1 MIYDKES
8 VRAFILSYESRPIDE
23 PPVEQDID
31 DFFSLDPYNTSPET
45 KDNIESN
52 IFYNELESVID
63 NIATDREFYIFHML
77 AHGAKYEEIGRI
89 MCVSGERIRQIFNEL
104 LDKLP

>member
-31 DFFSLDPYNTSPET
+31 DFFSLDQPTTSIEMS
-45 KDNIESN
+45 DNFEEH
-52 IFYNELESVID
+52 IFFNELSSVIE
-63 NIATDREFYIFHML
+63 NIGTEKEFVVFDLL
-77 AHGAKYEEIGRI
+77 AHGWSYEKIGE
-89 MCVSGERIRQIFNEL
+89 MLMVTSGRVQQIFSRL

>member
-31 DFFSLDPYNTSPET
+31 DFFSLDRHTTQIETSDNCEEHIFFKELWPVIET
-45 KDNIESN
+45 IGTEK
-52 IFYNELESVID
+52 
-63 NIATDREFYIFHML
+63 EFVVFDLL
-77 AHGAKYEEIGRI
+77 AHGWSYEKIGE
-89 MCVSGERIRQIFNEL
+89 MLMVTSGRVQQIFSRL